1 MEPIEFIALIG
12 SSAQATAKRSGV
24 FASITIAQAALESGW
39 GESGLAKVGKNL
51 FGIKADSRWRGETL
65 ILQTKE
71 FIRGQWVVVPAKW
84 RKYASWQESID
95 DHAAFLKQNPRYQPC
110 FQCLTAEAFAQAL
123 AKAGYATDPGYA
135 SKVIGLMNQHKL
147 QALDGGAP

>member
-1 MEPIEFIALIG
+1 
-12 SSAQATAKRSGV
+12 
-24 FASITIAQAALESGW
+24 
-39 GESGLAKVGKNL
+39 
-51 FGIKADSRWRGETL
+51 L

>member
-1 MEPIEFIALIG
+1 MKPQDFIALIG
-12 SSAQATAKRSGV
+12 PAAQASRLQTGIP
-24 FASITIAQAALESGW
+24 ASFVVAQAALESGW
-39 GESGLAKVGKNL
+39 GESGLAKRAKNL

-110 FQCLTAEAFAQAL
+110 FQCLKAEAFAQAL

-135 SKVIGLMNQHKL
+135 DKVINLMNQHKL
-147 QALDGGAP
+147 QTLDGGTP